1 LTKQERKK
9 DRERETSEMKRFIVA
24 TVPEHKSNNFYSKK
38 IRSISVFVFV
48 REKESERE
56 REGSFLS
63 PLNFLPVP
71 SQGTLL
77 KVRDL
82 VLPGVRLHRS

>member
-9 DRERETSEMKRFIVA
+9 DRERETSEMKRFIAA

-48 REKESERE
+48 REKERE

-63 PLNFLPVP
+63 PLNVLPVP